1 MTFCG
6 NFSYHVYDLNETM
19 SSPLDIVSI
28 FDVWNAKKNTN
39 CENERTIYQIG
50 QHEKRNNDCVV
61 SVNCEKNCTC
71 SSSNHELPICFF
83 QRWWANR
90 LFLASRHS
98 HIIIERW
105 TVTCVDV
112 VICFPAKQYKTCN
125 KKNIN
130 KTLLAFAKIALSLY
144 AARPMAQRR
153 LFKVS
158 YFDRMMRFIEY
169 FWSLLWLK

>member
-61 SVNCEKNCTC
+61 PVNCEKKCTC

-90 LFLASRHS
+90 LFLASHV
-98 HIIIERW
+98 
-105 TVTCVDV
+105 TVISSSNGEQWLVWMSSFVFRPNNTKH
-112 VICFPAKQYKTCN
+112 VI
-125 KKNIN
+125 KKI
-130 KTLLAFAKIALSLY
+130 
-144 AARPMAQRR
+144 
-153 LFKVS
+153 
-158 YFDRMMRFIEY
+158 
-169 FWSLLWLK
+169 